1 MGYIL
6 ERMNVQK
13 RLVVILLMFIA
24 LLTLVLASLPISS
37 EVFPWFQL
45 FTDEMLPTQI
55 HILAGNWLF
64 VLIAIHLGMQW
75 NRVQPFLPTFSH
87 RTTTTR
93 ITLIIIALND
103 IWAVFQ
109 HNLFPKLAMYYTLD
123 IWRGET
129 SIVRFLADYIGI
141 FTLFA
146 TAIYYLLR
154 KQIASKYKQLSLSLL
169 CSFVFI
175 SFLFEN

>member
-64 VLIAIHLGMQW
+64 VLIAIHLVCSGTGYSRSYRHSATELQQ
-75 NRVQPFLPTFSH
+75 QPVLH
-87 RTTTTR
+87 
-93 ITLIIIALND
+93 
-103 IWAVFQ
+103 
-109 HNLFPKLAMYYTLD
+109 
-123 IWRGET
+123 
-129 SIVRFLADYIGI
+129 
-141 FTLFA
+141 
-146 TAIYYLLR
+146 
-154 KQIASKYKQLSLSLL
+154 
-169 CSFVFI
+169 
-175 SFLFEN
+175 